1 MQTTD
6 ILAYY
11 SRQDVQKAIAS
22 IAKDREVGCTTGEN
36 VMMKRP
42 DMILYPSDILDRVKR
57 GAATFHFSVERWT
70 QPLAIRQDNLEEI
83 RKGWDLI
90 IDMDSRAK
98 LEHGR
103 AAAAVVVDFLKD
115 YGISPTV
122 KFSGRRGFH
131 LAVAGNA
138 FPSEVDFRPIAKRY
152 PEVPQAIIQFLKDRC
167 KEKIMEALVAE
178 EGGLAALRNT
188 VESMPDLSPYHFVE
202 IEKDWG
208 SRHLF
213 RAPYSLHDKTWL
225 VSTPIRLFKLRSFS
239 TEMAKPE
246 NVTTNLP
253 FLENRDG
260 EGYEL
265 LLDSLDHA
273 AKIKTA
279 ETVKPKQKPQGP
291 KSPIAEQF
299 FPPCIK
305 AILAGPADG
314 RKRSIFTLAAFLRSA
329 GWNEE
334 DTEKKVFE
342 ANKLSKSP
350 LPERTI
356 RTQMRWH
363 ERQNRDLMP
372 SNCASEQFYD
382 SIGIC
387 KPDEI
392 CAAKRIKNPVNYA
405 FKAMLRNARLRM
417 AAEEEA
423 KRASHAKRQT
433 RPRARRNQA

>member
-1 MQTTD
+1 MHQMD

-11 SRQDVQKAIAS
+11 SRQDVQRAIAS
-22 IAKDREVGCTTGEN
+22 AARDREVGCAMRDGTY
-36 VMMKRP
+36 MKRP
-42 DMILYPSDILDRVKR
+42 DILLYPSDVLDRVKK
-57 GAATFHFSVERWT
+57 GAVTFHISVERWT
-70 QPLAIRQDNLEEI
+70 QPLALKQGNLDEI

-90 IDMDSRAK
+90 IDMDSKAK

-115 YGISPTV
+115 YGVSPTV

-131 LAVAGNA
+131 IAVAGNA
-138 FPSEVDFRPIAKRY
+138 FPPEVDFRPIAKRY
-152 PEVPQAIIQFLKDRC
+152 PEVPQAIVQFLKDRC
-167 KEKIMEALVAE
+167 KERMMEALVAE
-178 EGGLAALRNT
+178 EGGLAALRTT

-202 IEKDWG
+202 VEKDWG

-225 VSTPIRLFKLRSFS
+225 VSTPVQVFKLRSFS
-239 TEMAKPE
+239 KESAKPE
-246 NVTTNLP
+246 NVTANLP
-253 FLENRDG
+253 FLSNKDG

-265 LLDSLDHA
+265 LLDALDHA
-273 AKIKTA
+273 AKLKVVEA
-279 ETVKPKQKPQGP
+279 VKPRQKPAGP

-305 AILAGPADG
+305 AILGGLTDG
-314 RKRSIFTLAAFLRSA
+314 RKRSVFTLAAFLRSVN
-329 GWNEE
+329 WKEE
-334 DTEKKVFE
+334 DIEKKVFE
-342 ANKLSKSP
+342 TNKLHKGP

-372 SNCASEQFYD
+372 ANCVSEQFYD

-387 KPDEI
+387 RPDEI

-405 FKAMLRNARLRM
+405 FKAMMRAAKLRM
-417 AAEEEA
+417 AAEQET

-433 RPRARRNQA
+433 RPRVRRHQA